1 MAAPWE
7 QYQPQASA
15 GPWTKFKAAPAAP
28 LHDMSRGPLAAPKTP
43 PRTPTPVEAPPGPH
57 KWTPP
62 AGYKPTGE
70 TVGPTDRGPDTMH
83 AGPLTSAMLDP
94 NRPIGQRVL
103 AGAGHVAGGML
114 RAGPDAIQS
123 AVQSLRQGEQ
133 PSPETIGSGALS
145 MLPGAM
151 ETGGKAP
158 HPADAYKPRVEPP
171 PLRTEP
177 EIARNPEGRPIVPRG
192 GLQDDEMAK
201 LTAAFKSVGVDIES
215 PALKAAEKIDPR
227 AAQAGQA
234 AVGRVADRA
243 GATLP
248 PPTKSAEPAPQLESP
263 KPKPAE
269 PTVKGGAAGPEAED
283 PVPQAIRMMPKE
295 QQEAFHAAD
304 EATQQHLR
312 SVANTGDRAWQSERV
327 ARQKLSEENNPDN
340 FNAWK
345 AAYKKAEK
353 LDKVLHDGVEQT
365 TVRGAKLA
373 AEKRAA
379 NRAKVEANAA
389 KRKAETASE
398 AGPWDQWKEA
408 FSTPEAKKGLDV
420 QTQTIKAQLAEN
432 YYGVPAKPD
441 KFQKQAMNQTN
452 ANPTGAA
459 PKPAPKPAAAPI
471 KGATPAPKPAAKPT
485 GPKTPFDKWYE
496 DVQKEGK
503 HGEGLDMNL
512 EARVKRAK
520 SQGFDTG
527 LTLYHGTG
535 KSDFIRMDLKK
546 TQSENAI
553 FLTDDPKVAASYAH
567 KGGAPNII
575 PIWSKTKN
583 PKTVDWKGAH
593 YSSSKLE
600 SQIKQAKAEGHDALF
615 IKNMVDIGS
624 GGKPQNQYAFFKPG
638 NLRSKIGAAF
648 APGVKEPQAHLL
660 SAAGTPLHELLKINK
675 AEYEDK
681 LPKAP
686 GIVELAK
693 KGVDTVKAVLAPET
707 LSADA
712 DRAAGGIRKA
722 IGRGVQDS
730 ERAKVAMEPYRKTLQ
745 KMDLE
750 QQLDVLQWLQKP
762 EAAAQKRAQ
771 SGAGTFDPPPEL
783 AKFLQG
789 FRDLMRD
796 RQIKLESR
804 TKTGDMSFKDDYV
817 TQMWRDPDA
826 ARDLLHT
833 LGPKEGSNAFTK
845 RSVIEDYA
853 AGIKAGLIPLTTDP
867 IEIAMR
873 YVENVDRF
881 VAIND
886 VLEEGVANKDIV
898 WRTPEHAPNGWVK
911 LDGRAK
917 SFKGGAFEDAYAPP
931 GYAAVYNA
939 FVSKPPSGPWGDL
952 LSGAQKVAN
961 SVSAFKL
968 AVSGYHALNI
978 AGEANVAGLANA
990 IDKLAGGDVLG
1001 AAAGAVG
1008 SPAKFVT
1015 SVARG
1020 RQMLNTYI
1028 SGMGSPEMQK
1038 VVQLAVDANFRIAG
1052 KGRVAD
1058 EYRFSALGSLYDSF
1072 KKGLLKGELKAMGK
1086 DIADRPVV
1094 GTAKSVVGLAA
1105 RALETLSDPL
1115 FKYYIPMVKN
1125 GAYFDMVKTWLDAHP
1140 TASSAEQA
1148 AFARKASDI
1157 IDNRFG
1163 EMNQDNIFWQRWQ
1176 KQLAQ
1181 TLVVSYSYELGTARI
1196 VSGAAKDA
1204 AGLAKGKGWSP
1215 NLSYAIALPVMIGMM
1230 GAAYQYIKTGKP
1242 PEGATDA
1249 MYPRTGG
1256 TDPMSGQ
1263 QARAV
1268 LPSYM
1273 SQFVNA
1279 YFGGLT
1285 HEIANK
1291 KNGVFDLL
1299 NAAFTGTDWR
1309 GDPITA
1315 VDDPTTT
1322 AIRKW
1327 LEYAAGAWEP
1337 ILASQ
1342 TKKGG
1347 TGISGGERFM
1357 GIREAPMFANDPQA
1371 FKRMTDARRLQ
1382 QDAEKAWHDH
1392 NAALEAKGQHP
1403 NFYVKRKFI
1412 QNYIANHKPSYKGT
1426 VQ

>member
-1 MAAPWE
+1 MVGPWE
-7 QYQPQASA
+7 RFQPQASA

-28 LHDMSRGPLAAPKTP
+28 LHDMQR
-43 PRTPTPVEAPPGPH
+43 PVEKPAPAPIPG

-62 AGYKPTGE
+62 VGYKPTGE
-70 TVGPTDRGPDTMH
+70 TVGPSDRGPDTMH

-94 NRPIGQRVL
+94 SRPIGQRVL
-103 AGAGHVAGGML
+103 AGAGHELKEML
-114 RAGPDAIQS
+114 SAGPNAVQS
-123 AVQSLRQGEQ
+123 AAQSLRQGEQ
-133 PSPETIGSGALS
+133 PSSEAIGQGAMS
-145 MLPGAM
+145 MLPGGL
-151 ETGGKAP
+151 ETGRAP
-158 HPADAYKPRVEPP
+158 HPADQFKSRVEPP
-171 PLRTEP
+171 PLSREP
-177 EIARNPEGRPIVPRG
+177 EIARNAEGRPVVPPG
-192 GLQDDEMAK
+192 GLSVDDK
-201 LTAAFKSVGVDIES
+201 LREAFKSVGVDIES

-227 AAQAGQA
+227 AASAGTA
-234 AVGRVADRA
+234 AVAKVADRTA
-243 GATLP
+243 
-248 PPTKSAEPAPQLESP
+248 
-263 KPKPAE
+263 KP
-269 PTVKGGAAGPEAED
+269 
-283 PVPQAIRMMPKE
+283 
-295 QQEAFHAAD
+295 
-304 EATQQHLR
+304 
-312 SVANTGDRAWQSERV
+312 
-327 ARQKLSEENNPDN
+327 
-340 FNAWK
+340 
-345 AAYKKAEK
+345 
-353 LDKVLHDGVEQT
+353 
-365 TVRGAKLA
+365 
-373 AEKRAA
+373 
-379 NRAKVEANAA
+379 
-389 KRKAETASE
+389 E
-398 AGPWDQWKEA
+398 AGPWDQWRQA
-408 FSTPEAKKGLDV
+408 FSTPEAKKALDI
-420 QTQTIKAQLAEN
+420 QTKTIKNQLAEN
-432 YYGVPAKPD
+432 YHGVPAKPD
-441 KFQKQAMNQTN
+441 ANQKIAMGLTK
-452 ANPTGAA
+452 
-459 PKPAPKPAAAPI
+459 PKPAAPAAPI
-471 KGATPAPKPAAKPT
+471 KGATPAPKPTPSKPAP
-485 GPKTPFDKWYE
+485 PKTPFDKWYE
-496 DVQKEGK
+496 EVQKEGK

-512 EARVKRAK
+512 EARIKRAK
-520 SQGFDTG
+520 SQGFNTD

-553 FLTDDPKVAASYAH
+553 FLTDDPKVAQAYSH

-583 PKTVDWKGAH
+583 PKIVDWKGGH
-593 YSSSKLE
+593 YSSGKLE
-600 SQIKQAKAEGHDALF
+600 AQIKQAKAEGHDALF
-615 IKNMVDIGS
+615 VKNMVDIGS

-638 NLRSKIGAAF
+638 NLRSKLGAAF

-660 SAAGTPLHELLKINK
+660 SAASTPLHELLESNK
-675 AEYEDK
+675 HDYEDK

-686 GIVELAK
+686 GIVQLAK
-693 KGVDTVKAVLAPET
+693 QGVDTIKSILAPET
-707 LSADA
+707 LSKDA
-712 DRAAGGIRKA
+712 ERAAGSIRKA

-730 ERAKVAMEPYRKTLQ
+730 EQAKVAMEPYRKTLQ

-750 QQLDVLQWLQKP
+750 QQLGVLEWLQAPDK
-762 EAAAQKRAQ
+762 AAQRRAK

-783 AKFLQG
+783 ARFLEG
-789 FRDLMRD
+789 FRDLMKS

-853 AGIKAGLIPLTTDP
+853 AGIRAGLIPLTTDP

-886 VLEEGVANKDIV
+886 VLEEGAAGKDIV
-898 WRTPEHAPNGWVK
+898 WRTPEHAPNGWVR

-917 SFKGGAFEDAYAPP
+917 TFKGTPFEDAYAPP

-952 LSGAQKVAN
+952 LGGAQKVAN

-1001 AAAGAVG
+1001 AAG
-1008 SPAKFVT
+1008 SALTSPLKFAPVWAKKAQGLA

-1028 SGMGSPEMQK
+1028 TGMGSPEMQK
-1038 VVQLAVDANFRIAG
+1038 IVQLAVDANFRVAG

-1058 EYRFSALGSLYDSF
+1058 EYRFSSLGSLWDSWR
-1072 KKGLLKGELKAMGK
+1072 KGLLKGEMKQLGK
-1086 DIADRPVV
+1086 DIAERPVA
-1094 GTAKSVVGLAA
+1094 GSAKAIVSTAA

-1140 TASSAEQA
+1140 TASAAEQA

-1196 VSGAAKDA
+1196 ISGAAKDA
-1204 AGLAKGKGWSP
+1204 AGLAKGRGWSP
-1215 NLSYAIALPVMIGMM
+1215 NLSYAIALPLMVGLM
-1230 GAAYQYIKTGKP
+1230 GTVYQYMKTGKAP
-1242 PEGATDA
+1242 SGPRDA
-1249 MYPRTGG
+1249 MYPQTGG
-1256 TDPMSGQ
+1256 GDPMSGQ
-1263 QARAV
+1263 SARAV

-1273 SQFVNA
+1273 SQFINA
-1279 YFGGLT
+1279 YYGGLT
-1285 HEIANK
+1285 HELAGK
-1291 KNGVFDLL
+1291 KNGIFDLL

-1315 VDDPTTT
+1315 VDDSTTT
-1322 AIRKW
+1322 AIKKW
-1327 LEYAAGAWEP
+1327 LEYAAGTWEP
-1337 ILASQ
+1337 ILAAQ
-1342 TKKGG
+1342 NTKGG
-1347 TGISGGERFM
+1347 TNISGGERFM
-1357 GIREAPMFANDPQA
+1357 GVREAPMFANDPDA
-1371 FKRMTDARRLQ
+1371 YKRMMDAKRLQ
-1382 QDAEKAWHDH
+1382 ADAEKAWHDH
-1392 NAALEAKGQHP
+1392 NAALEAKGQRP

-1426 VQ
+1426 VE

>member
-1 MAAPWE
+1 
-7 QYQPQASA
+7 
-15 GPWTKFKAAPAAP
+15 
-28 LHDMSRGPLAAPKTP
+28 MSRGPLAAPKTP

-158 HPADAYKPRVEPP
+158 HPAEAYKPRVEPP

-177 EIARNPEGRPIVPRG
+177 EIARNPEGRPVVPPG

-263 KPKPAE
+263 KPAE
-269 PTVKGGAAGPEAED
+269 PTVK
-283 PVPQAIRMMPKE
+283 
-295 QQEAFHAAD
+295 
-304 EATQQHLR
+304 
-312 SVANTGDRAWQSERV
+312 
-327 ARQKLSEENNPDN
+327 
-340 FNAWK
+340 
-345 AAYKKAEK
+345 
-353 LDKVLHDGVEQT
+353 
-365 TVRGAKLA
+365 
-373 AEKRAA
+373 
-379 NRAKVEANAA
+379 
-389 KRKAETASE
+389 
-398 AGPWDQWKEA
+398 
-408 FSTPEAKKGLDV
+408 
-420 QTQTIKAQLAEN
+420 
-432 YYGVPAKPD
+432 
-441 KFQKQAMNQTN
+441 
-452 ANPTGAA
+452 
-459 PKPAPKPAAAPI
+459 
-471 KGATPAPKPAAKPT
+471 
-485 GPKTPFDKWYE
+485 
-496 DVQKEGK
+496 
-503 HGEGLDMNL
+503 
-512 EARVKRAK
+512 
-520 SQGFDTG
+520 
-527 LTLYHGTG
+527 
-535 KSDFIRMDLKK
+535 
-546 TQSENAI
+546 
-553 FLTDDPKVAASYAH
+553 
-567 KGGAPNII
+567 
-575 PIWSKTKN
+575 
-583 PKTVDWKGAH
+583 
-593 YSSSKLE
+593 
-600 SQIKQAKAEGHDALF
+600 
-615 IKNMVDIGS
+615 
-624 GGKPQNQYAFFKPG
+624 
-638 NLRSKIGAAF
+638 GAAF

-952 LSGAQKVAN
+952 LSGAQKMAN

-1020 RQMLNTYI
+1020 RQMLNAYI

-1105 RALETLSDPL
+1105 RALETLGDPL

-1327 LEYAAGAWEP
+1327 LEYAAGTWEP

-1371 FKRMTDARRLQ
+1371 FKRMTDAKRLQ